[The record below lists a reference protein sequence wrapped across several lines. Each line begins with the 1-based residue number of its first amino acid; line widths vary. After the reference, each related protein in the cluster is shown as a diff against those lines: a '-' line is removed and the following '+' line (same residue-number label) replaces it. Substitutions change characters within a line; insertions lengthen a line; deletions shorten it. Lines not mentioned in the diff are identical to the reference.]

1 MAIGSEVSFMYKVSR
16 VILMA
21 VGLVA
26 MCVIL
31 ILFGFFETDI
41 PQVGYLGMWAVCAGI
56 IYYGAGAKRLA

>member
-1 MAIGSEVSFMYKVSR
+1 MYKVSR
-16 VILMA
+16 MFLMA
-21 VGLVA
+21 VGMVA

-41 PQVGYLGMWAVCAGI
+41 PQVVYLGMWAVCAGI